1 MENLSLFIA
10 SCSHCI
16 HAFFNV
22 FFQETKRRKVDA
34 RVYGAHWD
42 CVFFSGIY
50 A

>member
-22 FFQETKRRKVDA
+22 FFQEAKRRKVDA